1 MIKQNKLKLIITSII
16 ILLPILAGVILWDK
30 LPAEIPTHFD
40 VNGTPDQYSSK
51 AFTVFFFPLFLLITH
66 WVCMIG
72 TSFDPKKKNITKKPI
87 TLVLMICPVISIF
100 LHTIMYLYALGIKVD
115 VPVIMFLFFGVVFI
129 IVGNYLPKCRQNYTI
144 GIKIPWTLN
153 DEDNW
158 NKTHRF
164 AGILWTIAG
173 FVFLATAF
181 LGSFW
186 IFLPLVLIMVIV
198 PMIYSFILHKKSIDK

>member
-16 ILLPILAGVILWDK
+16 TLLPMLAGIILWDK
-30 LPAEIPTHFD
+30 LPAEIPTHFTID
-40 VNGTPDQYSSK
+40 GTPDNYSSK
-51 AFTVFFFPLFLLITH
+51 AFTVLFFPLFLLFIH
-66 WVCMIG
+66 WLCTIA
-72 TSFDPKKKNITKKPI
+72 TSFDPKVKNISKKPI
-87 TLVLMICPVISIF
+87 TLVLMICPIMSIF
-100 LHTIMYLYALGIKVD
+100 LHTIIYLFALGIKVD
-115 VPVIMFLFFGVVFI
+115 IPIIMCLFFGVIFI
-129 IVGNYLPKCRQNYTI
+129 IIGNYLPKCRQNYTI
-144 GIKIPWTLN
+144 GIRIPWTLN

-186 IFLPLVLIMVIV
+186 IFIALVIIMVIV
-198 PMIYSFILHKKSIDK
+198 PIIYSFVLHKKSLK